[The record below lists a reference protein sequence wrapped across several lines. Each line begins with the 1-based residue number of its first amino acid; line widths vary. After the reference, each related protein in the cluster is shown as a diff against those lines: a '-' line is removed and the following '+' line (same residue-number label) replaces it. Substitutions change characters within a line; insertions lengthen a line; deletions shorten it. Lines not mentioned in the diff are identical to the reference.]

1 MSKTEKPSIRF
12 HGFDDA
18 WEQRKFSDIT
28 FPAGEKNKDNL
39 PLESYSI
46 TNEHGF
52 VPQDEKFENG
62 GTMREADKRMYYIV
76 SPNSFAYNPARIN
89 VGSIGYQNVGKN
101 VIVSSLYEVFK
112 TSEDVDDRLLWHWF
126 KSPDFQKLIMQLQE
140 GGVRLYFK
148 LKNWIWISLVLVLSI
163 GVSII
168 LFKSAFFDIS
178 KFEELAPD
186 FHYNAISMS
195 AIIGGFLFTGISIL
209 ISVIDKE
216 RIERLWNNS
225 YLDNLYRSA
234 FVGMIANIIT
244 IIVAF
249 SLVFLDIPSKAEDIF
264 VEIEIAA
271 LIIGVVFFAWC
282 IKYLLFIISKLKTE
296 K

>member
-1 MSKTEKPSIRF
+1 MT
-12 HGFDDA
+12 
-18 WEQRKFSDIT
+18 
-28 FPAGEKNKDNL
+28 
-39 PLESYSI
+39 
-46 TNEHGF
+46 
-52 VPQDEKFENG
+52 
-62 GTMREADKRMYYIV
+62 
-76 SPNSFAYNPARIN
+76 
-89 VGSIGYQNVGKN
+89 
-101 VIVSSLYEVFK
+101 
-112 TSEDVDDRLLWHWF
+112 
-126 KSPDFQKLIMQLQE
+126 
-140 GGVRLYFK
+140 K
-148 LKNWIWISLVLVLSI
+148 LKNWTWLGIVLLLSI
-163 GVSII
+163 GISIA
-168 LFKSAFFDIS
+168 LFQSSFFDIS

-234 FVGMIANIIT
+234 FVGMIANVIT

-249 SLVFLDIPSKAEDIF
+249 SLVFLDISQKAEDVF
-264 VEIEIAA
+264 VQIEITT
-271 LIIGVVFFAWC
+271 LIIGIVFFAWC